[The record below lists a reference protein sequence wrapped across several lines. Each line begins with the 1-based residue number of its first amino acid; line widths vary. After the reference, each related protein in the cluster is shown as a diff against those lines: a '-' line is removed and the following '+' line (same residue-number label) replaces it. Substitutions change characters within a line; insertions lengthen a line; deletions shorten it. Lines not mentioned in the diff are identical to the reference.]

1 MIQVFAVW
9 TEDLPDPALKPSCM
23 DGLAQYRRDKIDGHR
38 TIEGRRQSLGAGLL
52 LKYVLEQYGIG
63 QDRIRISENGK
74 PEADGIC
81 FNLSH
86 SGSLVICAVGTQ
98 RLGCDAERIDPSRLN
113 VAAHFFSE
121 NENLYLQQF
130 EGMQQAQSFCRIW
143 TMRES
148 YIKMTGEGMR
158 LGFSKYEILLQ
169 DEAAAVLRNGQ
180 KEKCHFFEY
189 EAEGFRIS
197 VCSEETQADP
207 QLIWVKW

>member
-1 MIQVFAVW
+1 MVRVFAVW
-9 TEDLPDPALKPSCM
+9 TEKLPDPALEPSCM
-23 DGLAQYRRDKIDGHR
+23 DGLAQYRRDKIDKHR
-38 TIEGRRQSLGAGLL
+38 TKEGRRQSLGAGLL

-63 QDRIRISENGK
+63 QDRVRIGENGK

-98 RLGCDAERIDPSRLN
+98 HLGCDAERIDPSRLK

-121 NENLYLQQF
+121 NENHYLQQF
-130 EGMQQAQSFCRIW
+130 EGLQQAQAFCRIW

-158 LGFSKYEILLQ
+158 LGFSKYEIQMQ
-169 DEAAAVLRNGQ
+169 DEAAAVWRNGQ
-180 KEKCHFFEY
+180 KEKCCFFEY
-189 EAEGFRIS
+189 ETEGFRIS
-197 VCSEETQADP
+197 VCTEEAQADP